1 MPIFSEYSNY
11 DGVGLA
17 ELIRKKDISAIDALD
32 SAIDL
37 IERLN
42 PKLNAVHRTMYH
54 LSLIHI

>member
-37 IERLN
+37 IEKLN

-54 LSLIHI
+54 YAT